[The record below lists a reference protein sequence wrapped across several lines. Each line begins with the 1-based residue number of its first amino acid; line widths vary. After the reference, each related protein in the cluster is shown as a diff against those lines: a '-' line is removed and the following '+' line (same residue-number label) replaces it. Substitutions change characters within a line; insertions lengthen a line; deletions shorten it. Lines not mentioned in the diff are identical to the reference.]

1 MESYVYVIASDPAGP
16 VKIGFSKHPEKRLAQ
31 LQTGHS
37 ETLRL
42 YYFHAMPAECVKL
55 MEKAVHATNRH
66 RKVKGEWF
74 KLSVEDAILEVRHA
88 VIRYSDN
95 LELVT
100 NKVY

>member
-1 MESYVYVIASDPAGP
+1 MLSYVYVIASDPAGP
-16 VKIGFSKHPEKRLAQ
+16 VKIGFSKHPEKRVTQ

-42 YYFHAMPAECVKL
+42 YYYHSLPAESVKL

-74 KLSVEDAILEVRHA
+74 NLSVEDAILEVRHA
-88 VIRYSDN
+88 VIRYADN
-95 LELVT
+95 LELVRE
-100 NKVY
+100 KVY